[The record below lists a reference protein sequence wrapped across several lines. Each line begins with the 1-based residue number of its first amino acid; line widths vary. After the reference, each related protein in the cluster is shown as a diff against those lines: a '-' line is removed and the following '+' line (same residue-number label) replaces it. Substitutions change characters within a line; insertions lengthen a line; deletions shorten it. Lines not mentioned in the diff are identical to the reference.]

1 MSSTIDQLASCSTF
15 VRLKQ
20 YHDASLARWQK
31 LMPASEA
38 ADGNVAN
45 FVAQR
50 ESQRALDEMRHTSDM
65 LARHDVECPI
75 CRLVRRTAA

>member
-31 LMPASEA
+31 LMPASESA
-38 ADGNVAN
+38 NGTANVL
-45 FVAQR
+45 AQR

-65 LARHDVECPI
+65 LARHDLECPI